1 MNDIKIL
8 DLGHVRLVESTLSD
22 TSVVRSA
29 RVSYGKGLTEP
40 EKDKKL
46 VKYMLDNKH
55 YTPFEHNTVTFHVKC
70 PIFVMRQIIR
80 TRIGVSF
87 NEISGRYTEMKDD
100 FYLPTVWRAQA
111 KGPGANKQG
120 SVEAVELPHADM
132 TKEVARF
139 HISAYELYE
148 SLIARGAAREMARI
162 VLPLSLYTEFY
173 FTLNA
178 RSLMNFIVLR
188 SEGHAQAETRQFSH
202 AMAYFLKE
210 AMPWTW
216 EAFTGTLKGYEE
228 MDAAIA
234 TFKASEPQ
242 GECVPQMV

>member
-8 DLGHVRLVESTLSD
+8 DLGHVRMVESTLSD
-22 TSVVRSA
+22 ISVVRSA
-29 RVSYGKGLTEP
+29 RVSYGKGVTEP

-46 VKYMLDNKH
+46 IRYMLDNKH
-55 YTPFEHNTVTFHVKC
+55 HTPFEHNTVTFHVKC

-100 FYLPTVWRAQA
+100 FYLPAVWRAQDT
-111 KGPGANKQG
+111 KNKQG
-120 SVEAVELPHADM
+120 SVEAATLPHAEM
-132 TKEVARF
+132 TAEVEAF
-139 HISAYELYE
+139 HRSTYALYE

-188 SEGHAQAETRQFSH
+188 SDGHAQAETRQFSH
-202 AMAYFLKE
+202 AMAYFLSE

-216 EAFTGTLKGYEE
+216 EGFTGTLRGNYDE
-228 MDAAIA
+228 MAAAIFR
-234 TFKASEPQ
+234 FKAQEQ
-242 GECVPQMV
+242 QIVGGCVPQMV